1 MPSQRSMSL
10 PRSYRAPNARVR
22 VAIVDSNIIFRAG
35 VRTVLERR
43 PGIAVVSE
51 CGDAATALDQ
61 IASLEP
67 DLVVVDVDLE
77 DDTTKGLALLQE
89 LSRQFPRVRVLVL
102 TTALSELVVVES
114 LRRGAVG
121 YALKDC
127 SPDELSRMVLAIDQG
142 DSAFSQ
148 HVASVVARNVGGHV
162 PVEATLTDREREV
175 VRLVARGMS
184 NRQVAVELFLS
195 ESTVKFHL
203 RNAMRKLGTTRRS
216 EVAYRVGRAELG

>member
-1 MPSQRSMSL
+1 MPGQRSMSL

-22 VAIVDSNIIFRAG
+22 VAIVDSNVIFRAG

-51 CGDAATALDQ
+51 SGDAATALDQ

-77 DDTTKGLALLQE
+77 DDTTTGLALLQE
-89 LSRQFPRVRVLVL
+89 IARQFPRVRVLVL

-114 LRRGAVG
+114 LRRGAAG

-127 SPDELSRMVLAIDQG
+127 SPDELSRMVLAVDRG
-142 DSAFSQ
+142 DSAFSP

-162 PVEATLTDREREV
+162 PAEATLTDREREV

-184 NRQVAVELFLS
+184 NKQVAVELFLS

-216 EVAYRVGRAELG
+216 EVAYRVGRSELA

>member
-1 MPSQRSMSL
+1 VPSQRSMSL

-114 LRRGAVG
+114 LRRGAAG

-142 DSAFSQ
+142 DSAFSP